1 MRGMI
6 IRHLG
11 ERIAVGETTAQET
24 AAILQELE
32 AEDAIEWANQQILQ
46 AQRFYRN
53 GNTIK
58 ACDVVILF
66 MQTAAVCT
74 DHFFKEVKN
83 SSLSFQ
89 TILKIFSTF
98 SFFSLS

>member
-1 MRGMI
+1 MI

-11 ERIAVGETTAQET
+11 ERITLGETAAQET

-46 AQRFYRN
+46 AQRFFRN
-53 GNTIK
+53 GNTTK
-58 ACDVVILF
+58 ACELVILF

-74 DHFFKEVKN
+74 DHFFREVN
-83 SSLSFQ
+83 HISLPFQ
-89 TILKIFSTF
+89 MAISMMMYQL
-98 SFFSLS
+98 LC